1 MARMS
6 GMSRGTAQ
14 PLRQALQRA
23 RIEAAERGQS
33 VVAVR
38 DADFAR
44 LELLKDALQPVVADV
59 PADVD
64 LFDLAIAPGE
74 PPRLFIDMV
83 AHVAIDRDRRL
94 YRLVRDTRSGRQV
107 LAESADQKLIV
118 AAATAYIARR
128 MVEREQI
135 LAESSPEPPV
145 AEMPGEPEP
154 GSASVPEPVA
164 RRLLLLLAFLVGAVL
179 GAGLMVALR

>member
-33 VVAVR
+33 FVAVR

-59 PADVD
+59 PDDVD
-64 LFDLAIAPGE
+64 LFDLALVPSD

-83 AHVAIDRDRRL
+83 AHVAFDREKRA
-94 YRLVRDTRSGRQV
+94 YRLVRETRSGRQV
-107 LAESADQKLIV
+107 LAESGDQKLIV

-128 MVEREQI
+128 MVEREQV
-135 LAESSPEPPV
+135 LAESGPDAPPPADAAAQPATPEPP
-145 AEMPGEPEP
+145 
-154 GSASVPEPVA
+154 S
-164 RRLLLLLAFLVGAVL
+164 RRLMLLFMFLVGAVA
-179 GAGLMVALR
+179 GALLMVAVR

>member
-33 VVAVR
+33 FVAVR

-64 LFDLAIAPGE
+64 LFDLALVPSD

-83 AHVAIDRDRRL
+83 THVAFDREKRA
-94 YRLVRDTRSGRQV
+94 YRLARETRSGRQV
-107 LAESADQKLIV
+107 LA
-118 AAATAYIARR
+118 
-128 MVEREQI
+128 
-135 LAESSPEPPV
+135 
-145 AEMPGEPEP
+145 
-154 GSASVPEPVA
+154 
-164 RRLLLLLAFLVGAVL
+164 
-179 GAGLMVALR
+179 

>member
-23 RIEAAERGQS
+23 RIEAAERGEA

-38 DADFAR
+38 DAEYAR
-44 LELLKDALQPVVADV
+44 LELVKDALEPVVADI
-59 PADVD
+59 PDDVD
-64 LFDLAIAPGE
+64 LFDLAIVPGD

-83 AHVAIDRDRRL
+83 AHVAIDRDKRV
-94 YRLVRDTRSGRQV
+94 YRLLRDTRSGRQV
-107 LAESADQKLIV
+107 LAESPDQKLIV

-128 MVEREQI
+128 MVEREQV
-135 LAESSPEPPV
+135 LAESRPDAPAAAEAAVV
-145 AEMPGEPEP
+145 AEPGTAKAELQR
-154 GSASVPEPVA
+154 
-164 RRLLLLLAFLVGAVL
+164 RRLLLLFAFMLGAVVGA
-179 GAGLMVALR
+179 ALMVALR